1 MTAPQHLSIMICPTM
16 TQAQAQRIADADPRI
31 DILWDAEVHRPMRW
45 PGDIQGDVHW
55 RRPPEL
61 QARYNAMCDSADAL
75 LGLPDYSPTA
85 LRRCVEA
92 NPRLIWLHTTE
103 AGGGGLVRAANL
115 RPDDLARLIVTTS
128 AGVHVEPLA
137 EFALFGVLAGAKMLP
152 KVQDLQRRHVW
163 AERFMIRQVSEMTV
177 AVVGMGNIGRLVA
190 KRFADMGARV
200 IGVNRS
206 MRDVPGVEMH
216 LNHDLIEVATRA
228 DAIINCLPAA
238 VGTDKLISADVL
250 AATPPGLIFVSLGRG
265 SCVDED
271 AMIEGLRSGH
281 IAFAALDVVT
291 KEPLAPDSPLWDMPN
306 VLISPHLMA
315 LSVHETDRIIDMF
328 IDNARAL
335 LDGRPMRNVMDKELF
350 Y

>member
-55 RRPPEL
+55 RRPP
-61 QARYNAMCDSADAL
+61 QMQTRYDDMCDHADAL
-75 LGLPDYSPTA
+75 LGLPDYSPSA

-115 RPDDLARLIVTTS
+115 DPGDLERLIVTTS

-137 EFALFGVLAGAKMLP
+137 EFAVYGVLAGAKMLP
-152 KVQDLQRRHVW
+152 RVQELQRRHIW

-190 KRFADMGARV
+190 RRFVEMGANV

-216 LNHDLIEVATRA
+216 LTDDLIEVATRA

-238 VGTDKLISADVL
+238 VGTDQLISAEVL
-250 AATPPGLIFVSLGRG
+250 GAAPPGLIFVSLGRG
-265 SCVDED
+265 VCVDEAALID
-271 AMIEGLRSGH
+271 RLSTGH

-291 KEPLAPDSPLWDMPN
+291 EEPLAPDSPLWDMPN

-315 LSVHETDRIIDMF
+315 LSVHETDRIIDIF
-328 IDNARAL
+328 IDNAKAL
-335 LDGRPMRNVMDKELF
+335 LDGRPLRNLMNKELF